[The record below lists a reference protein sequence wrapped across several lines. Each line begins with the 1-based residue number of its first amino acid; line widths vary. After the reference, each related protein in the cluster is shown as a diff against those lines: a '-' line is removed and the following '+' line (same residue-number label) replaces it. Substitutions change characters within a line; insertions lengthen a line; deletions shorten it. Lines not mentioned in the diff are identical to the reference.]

1 MYVYYRY
8 LNSLGIVYLKC
19 TAIMKLPSFT
29 GPTDPD
35 QYITSDDNSGD
46 CMNAKIVE
54 ALHPDKDYF
63 IVVRTFDPK
72 GGECH
77 VSVTAV

>member
-1 MYVYYRY
+1 
-8 LNSLGIVYLKC
+8 
-19 TAIMKLPSFT
+19 
-29 GPTDPD
+29 
-35 QYITSDDNSGD
+35 
-46 CMNAKIVE
+46 MNAKIVE